1 MATFGWWISWGL
13 SSGGSNGLLTPGNL
27 TFQSYI
33 FFKAWTLQAVFQ
45 EDEHKSCKIPKT
57 YFISHMTLLL
67 LHSVGQNKSQGQ
79 HEFKEIRN
87 ELGWRN
93 SKVIL
98 QKNGDIGR
106 HGSLSSV
113 QSLSHVLLF
122 ATPWTIARQASLSI
136 INCRIQPKPM
146 SIESVM
152 SCNHLILCRPLLLPS
167 IFPSGL
173 LEISK

>member
-1 MATFGWWISWGL
+1 M
-13 SSGGSNGLLTPGNL
+13 LLTPGNI
-27 TFQSYI
+27 TFKSYI
-33 FFKAWTLQAVFQ
+33 FFKAWILQAVFQ
-45 EDEHKSCKIPKT
+45 EVEHKSCEIPKT

-113 QSLSHVLLF
+113 QSLSHVRLF
-122 ATPWTIARQASLSI
+122 ATP
-136 INCRIQPKPM
+136 
-146 SIESVM
+146 
-152 SCNHLILCRPLLLPS
+152 
-167 IFPSGL
+167 
-173 LEISK
+173 